1 MKTSTTA
8 TFIIV
13 FATIIALAEAGSRH
27 RGPRSQEED
36 DNERYRKAFAYIFF
50 ALGLSVAPI
59 LGRFIVCL
67 FTDPAVPILL
77 KEMKKRGKWLLLEKF
92 GSNLGDE
99 MHANE
104 NEITKKKDS

>member
-1 MKTSTTA
+1 MKTSTTT
-8 TFIIV
+8 TFIV

-27 RGPRSQEED
+27 RGPQSQEED
-36 DNERYRKAFAYIFF
+36 DNERYQKAFAYIFF

-99 MHANE
+99 MRAKE
-104 NEITKKKDS
+104 NDNTKKKDS